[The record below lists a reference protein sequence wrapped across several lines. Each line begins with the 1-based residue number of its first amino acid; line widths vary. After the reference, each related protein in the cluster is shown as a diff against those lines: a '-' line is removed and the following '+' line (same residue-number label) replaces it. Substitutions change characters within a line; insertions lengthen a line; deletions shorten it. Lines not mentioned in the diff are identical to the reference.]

1 MRKLPIQCDYT
12 EEELLK
18 MSKTKATINLTEKQ
32 VKFCEFYIEGHNR
45 KTALIKAGYSPGS
58 YDINY
63 AYRLL
68 KKPEIKTYICWL
80 KVRVMQEAMINAIDV
95 IDEWI
100 RIAFSDMTDFVNIKP
115 HSISLKPAE
124 EVDGQLI
131 KAIKSGR
138 DGISIELHDKMKAL
152 DNLAKYMEDMP
163 KEWKQKLEERKTQLL
178 EQEFEFKKQ
187 MADLDSDS
195 ENQDDGFMEAIK
207 NSAKS
212 IWEQ

>member
-32 VKFCEFYIEGHNR
+32 IKFCEFYIEGHNR
-45 KTALIKAGYSPGS
+45 KTALIKAGYSPSS

-63 AYRLL
+63 SYRLL
-68 KKPEIKTYICWL
+68 KKTEVKTYICWL
-80 KVRVMQEAMINAIDV
+80 KVRVMQEVMINAIDV

-187 MADLDSDS
+187 MAELDSDS
-195 ENQDDGFMEAIK
+195 EKQDDGFMEAIK